1 MLNNKS
7 GPSKAA
13 MQASK
18 VIVRLKDG
26 KVMKGRTEDF
36 FPNKAQ
42 FHLTTLEKNQEIIQV
57 ETLKAI
63 FYVKDYD
70 GDQSRDYR
78 YTDQIAGGG
87 RKIKVEFSDGEEI
100 VGYTQGYSPD
110 RPGFFLAPADTKG
123 NNERIFVVQ
132 SATKKVQFLQG
143 D

>member
-1 MLNNKS
+1 
-7 GPSKAA
+7 
-13 MQASK
+13 
-18 VIVRLKDG
+18 
-26 KVMKGRTEDF
+26 MKGRTEDF

-42 FHLTTLEKNQEIIQV
+42 FHLTTLENNQEVIRV

-63 FYVKDYD
+63 FYVKDYQ
-70 GDQSRDYR
+70 GDRSHDYS

-87 RKIKVEFSDGEEI
+87 KRIKVDFSDGEEI

-110 RPGFFLAPADTKG
+110 RPGFFLTPADTQG

-132 SATKKVQFLQG
+132 SATKRVQLFVG